1 MGHVCDVKMFC
12 FSGVKRAGP
21 SQITFV
27 LFWLGLFVRPFDY
40 LRAWQGLLKSVVA
53 CVSHVD
59 NDRCEITANL
69 REHSFFRRGGWAG
82 GIQGRVINFLPAQKG
97 RVSINLTQQR
107 GGVT

>member
-12 FSGVKRAGP
+12 FSGAKRAGP

-69 REHSFFRRGGWAG
+69 REHSFFRRGGG
-82 GIQGRVINFLPAQKG
+82 PEEF
-97 RVSINLTQQR
+97 R
-107 GGVT
+107 GGSSTFCLPKKGGSA